1 MALKLEGLKQLL
13 LSPITRE
20 ARRYGTCFGEM
31 AMQIDSL
38 STDLVE
44 KAFQFIANPHTQT
57 LPSELQHLQPGH
69 WQALSH
75 LLAAIYAEKEVRLL
89 N

>member
-1 MALKLEGLKQLL
+1 
-13 LSPITRE
+13 
-20 ARRYGTCFGEM
+20 
-31 AMQIDSL
+31 MQIESL
-38 STDLVE
+38 STELVE
-44 KAFQFIANPHTQT
+44 KAFQFIANPHAKS